1 MKRILKITLLLALV
15 SGHIFAQKIVFIAG
29 PDSHGKGE
37 HEHQGGS
44 TLLVKSI
51 QEGLPGVNAVLLQSG
66 WPKDSA
72 VLNDA
77 DAIVIYADGGGDHLL
92 IPHLAEMDRLT
103 KKGIGLVMLH
113 FSLEV
118 PAGEVGNHFKDWI
131 GGYFEINWSVNP
143 VWEAAFSTFPDHP
156 IANGVK
162 PFSITDEWY
171 YHMRF
176 ADGMKNITPIL
187 QALPPEST
195 LKGKDGTHSN
205 NPAVREAVLTKKELQ
220 PVAWALERPDG
231 GRGFGFS
238 GGHMHKNWSNDN
250 FRKIVLNAIA
260 WTAKAKI
267 PEEGIPSATP
277 TEAALNALTKKLD

>member
-1 MKRILKITLLLALV
+1 MKRILKITLLLAFV
-15 SGHIFAQKIVFIAG
+15 SGHILAQKIVFIAG

-51 QEGLPGVNAVLLQSG
+51 KEGLPGVNAVLLQSG
-66 WPKDSA
+66 WPKDRA

-92 IPHLAEMDRLT
+92 IPHLAEMDRLM
-103 KKGIGLVMLH
+103 KKGVGLVMLH

-118 PAGEVGNHFKDWI
+118 PAGDVGNHFKDWI

-156 IANGVK
+156 ITNGVK

-238 GGHMHKNWSNDN
+238 GGHMHKNWGNDN
-250 FRKIVLNAIA
+250 FRKVVLNAIA

-267 PEEGIPSATP
+267 PDEGIRSSTP